1 MTYSSQRVVVFIGNL
16 APLFHTEEINHQLAA
31 RSLRD
36 GTLIRA
42 TAEDEAEPEDA
53 YVVVWWQG
61 DPGRASEVPA
71 YMMASNALVEY
82 VRFHSVGKRTDHAA
96 NLLAH
101 MSEHFGHKTGAT
113 LYLPYREEEFVFLGK
128 VIKAAENAGPKLAWE
143 VLKKGLAL

>member
-1 MTYSSQRVVVFIGNL
+1 VTYSSQQIVSFIGNL
-16 APLFHTEEINHQLAA
+16 VPVFHTEEVDHQRAA

-42 TAEDEAEPEDA
+42 SPVDDAEPEDA
-53 YVVVWWQG
+53 YVIVWWQG
-61 DPGRASEVPA
+61 DPRRASEVSA
-71 YMMASNALVEY
+71 YMMASNALVDY

-128 VIKAAENAGPKLAWE
+128 VIKAAENAGPKPAWE
-143 VLKKGLAL
+143 VLKKGLGL

>member
-1 MTYSSQRVVVFIGNL
+1 MTYSSQRVVSFIGNL
-16 APLFHTEEINHQLAA
+16 APLFHTEEIDHGRAA

-36 GTLIRA
+36 GTLIKA
-42 TAEDEAEPEDA
+42 SAVDEAEPEDA

-82 VRFHSVGKRTDHAA
+82 VRFHSVGHDVEHAA

-101 MSEHFGHKTGAT
+101 LSQHFGHKTGAS
-113 LYLPYREEEFVFLGK
+113 LYLPYREEEFAFLGK
-128 VIKAAENAGPKLAWE
+128 VLKAAEKAGPKLAWE
-143 VLKKGLAL
+143 ILKKGLGL